1 MTVYRK
7 NITINVGETFSENLT
22 LMGSDGN
29 GVVNLTG
36 FSAESKIRKSPTNY
50 RFADIQVGITSAAQG
65 EINIS
70 IASSITKFFQGGR
83 HVYDIILT
91 KPNGFKFVAVEGNA
105 LVRSGIND
113 TVYCYGSPPCN
124 P

>member
-1 MTVYRK
+1 
-7 NITINVGETFSENLT
+7 
-22 LMGSDGN
+22 MGSDGN

-36 FSAESKIRKSPTNY
+36 FSAQSKLRKSPTNY

-70 IASSITKFFQGGR
+70 IASSITKFLQGGR

-105 LVRSGIND
+105 LVRSGIN
-113 TVYCYGSPPCN
+113 TFVHYYGSP
-124 P
+124 